1 MSTKKT
7 QNYQLHQWEP
17 ADNFLRTEFNE
28 NFTKLDAVLKTG
40 LSGLEAGLGEK
51 IGVVIGTYAGRQTTP
66 EASTRR
72 IELGF
77 RPKMVLLASSESL
90 SIGVLAIDQTVAQV
104 LPFTT
109 AFTARTWQGTLTC
122 TRPSV
127 KPGTEGAGERPR
139 SPPTGT
145 RGPCGLG

>member
-7 QNYQLHQWEP
+7 KNYQLHQWE
-17 ADNFLRTEFNE
+17 ATDDFLRTEFNE

-90 SIGVLAIDQTVAQV
+90 SIGVLAIDQTVAGAKWV
-104 LPFTT
+104 VIDDTGFTVYHGLYST
-109 AFTARTWQGTLTC
+109 DLARYTYLYAAFC
-122 TRPSV
+122 
-127 KPGTEGAGERPR
+127 
-139 SPPTGT
+139 
-145 RGPCGLG
+145 